1 MKHIKAIKMEVE
13 ICVFLF
19 SNHDESS
26 ISIGRHKAKEE
37 AWIFLILALLLAKY
51 SFLVHK

>member
-19 SNHDESS
+19 SNHDES
-26 ISIGRHKAKEE
+26 SIGRHKAKEE